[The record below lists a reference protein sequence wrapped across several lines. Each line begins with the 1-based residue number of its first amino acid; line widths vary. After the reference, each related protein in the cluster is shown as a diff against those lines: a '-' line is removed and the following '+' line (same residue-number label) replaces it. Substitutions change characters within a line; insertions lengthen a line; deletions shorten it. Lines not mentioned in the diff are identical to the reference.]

1 MPDCSNKSMSPYI
14 YQEGRF
20 WLISLCMGA
29 GIALLYDCF
38 RIIRRVIRHSSFW
51 VSVEDL
57 LYWIAV
63 SLGVFVILYY
73 ENNGV
78 LRWFAVL
85 GAAVGMV
92 VYKGVL
98 GHFLVESVSEGL
110 IWGKRQILRFLRWMF
125 GPWRKMRCYL
135 NGKVCASQL
144 RLRSL
149 CRLLK
154 KRLTVM
160 VRLFKIIVYTRYRTM
175 DQRRG
180 KWSEEKSSLK
190 RKKRID

>member
-29 GIALLYDCF
+29 GIAMLYDCF
-38 RIIRRVIRHSSFW
+38 RIVRRVVRHSNFW
-51 VSVEDL
+51 ISVEDL
-57 LYWIAV
+57 LYWLAV
-63 SLGVFVILYY
+63 SVGVFVILYY

-85 GAAVGMV
+85 GAAVGMI

-98 GHFLVESVSEGL
+98 GHFLVDIFSEIL
-110 IWGKRQILRFLRWMF
+110 IWGKKQLLRFGRWMF
-125 GPWRKMRCYL
+125 GPWRKMGRYL
-135 NGKVCASQL
+135 SGKVRASHL

-149 CRLLK
+149 CRLWK

-160 VRLFKIIVYTRYRTM
+160 VRLFKIIVYTRCQKM
-175 DQRRG
+175 DLRRG